1 MIQIENIELNEI
13 TKDVVNG
20 SHFVDVAH
28 EEADSDSRVIYYSQA
43 REYVLN
49 HPNQSELEDEW
60 KDLGL
65 EFTDLDTLFTQLSFI
80 GIKNDLI
87 TDYTQELEYDL
98 IKLKEQLIDNQ
109 VELDCVESDRFELI
123 ECFERW
129 QSDIEDA
136 IEKIEEQV

>member
-13 TKDVVNG
+13 TRDVVNG
-20 SHFVDVAH
+20 SHFIDIAH

-43 REYVLN
+43 REYVLS

-60 KDLGL
+60 KDLAF
-65 EFTDLDTLFTQLSFI
+65 EFTDLDTLFTQLAFI
-80 GIKNDLI
+80 GVKNDLI
-87 TDYTQELEYDL
+87 TEYTQELEDDL
-98 IKLKEQLIDNQ
+98 VKLKEQLIDNQ